1 MGAEDYMG
9 LMLGILLEVRNP
21 YFLPSLSH
29 VLVGKTWSHVRNH
42 KGFMMGQEK
51 IWNDLAQ
58 CGGIQ
63 GSLKMPH
70 LRMMNRAG

>member
-1 MGAEDYMG
+1 MGTEDYVG

-21 YFLPSLSH
+21 YFLPSLGH

-58 CGGIQ
+58 CGVY
-63 GSLKMPH
+63 KAP
-70 LRMMNRAG
+70 